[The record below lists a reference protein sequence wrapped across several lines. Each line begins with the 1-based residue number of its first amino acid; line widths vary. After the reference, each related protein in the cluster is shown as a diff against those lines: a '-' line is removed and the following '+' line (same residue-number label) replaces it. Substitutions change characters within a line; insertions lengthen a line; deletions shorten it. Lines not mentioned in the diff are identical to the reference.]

1 MKKVKKGN
9 VLEFEWVVGKTSIK
23 THVKEGFF
31 EVIAFKLRF

>member
-1 MKKVKKGN
+1 MKEVKKGN
-9 VLEFEWVVGKTSIK
+9 VLEFEWVVGKTIK